1 MESDMNNRKRN
12 GAVPRELPVVPLRD
26 TVLFPGTNLQF
37 EVYGPAAFAAVKKA
51 MDGDQRAF
59 FAAQKD
65 AAVESPR
72 YADLYLV
79 GCVGRIRQ
87 VRRVTDRM
95 ALSVSVDGGYRAVIA
110 KKLPAVE
117 CLSAQTVPLTEQSS
131 REPNYVT
138 ALMRQ
143 SRDLFRKYLALSH
156 PDANID
162 LPPFEDA
169 GSLADL
175 IANEFPLDLDEKQ
188 EILEELDPVE
198 RLESVNVIIV
208 QEIELL
214 ELETE
219 INEKVQDKLD
229 KGQRE
234 YYLREQMH
242 TIAEELGE
250 EDDPGSEYDKYLQR
264 INECAMP
271 EVCKK
276 KLTEEAERLR
286 TMAPSSPDAN
296 VSRTYLDRCLALP
309 WGKYSKDK
317 LNIDHARKVL
327 EQDHYGMADV
337 KERVIELIAAM
348 CVAPDIKGQI
358 LCLAGPPGVGKT
370 SVVKSIAR
378 ALGRKYQ
385 RIALGGVRDEAEI
398 RGHRR
403 TYIGAMPGRIIN
415 AVIDA
420 GTANPV
426 ILLDE
431 IDKTASDFRG
441 DPASALLEVLDS
453 EQNNTFTDHYID
465 MPFDLSKVLFI
476 TTANDKFNIPA
487 ALHDRMEIID
497 LYSYTAE
504 EKFHIAK
511 KHLLKRLLKEH
522 NIKASSLRISDKAI
536 RLTIEGYTREAG
548 VRQLERQLAKIC
560 RKTSVRLAE
569 DPDCRTSVT
578 EKNLEEFL
586 GARKFRPEDEK
597 HDDAVGLVNGL
608 AWTSVGGEL
617 LTVETAVLD
626 GSGKVEL
633 TGSLGDVMKES
644 ARAAVSYV
652 RSRADKLHIDKD
664 FYKNKDIHIHVPE
677 GAVPK
682 DGPSAGI
689 TMTTCLVS
697 ALSGIPVSGTTAMTG
712 EVTLRGRVLPIGGL
726 KEKSMAAYKAGMKKV
741 IIPGGNVPDLEK
753 IDEAVRAGLTFL
765 PVKTVDEVLDIALV
779 RSPDETEAADHA

>member
-1 MESDMNNRKRN
+1 METEFKKKHIS
-12 GAVPRELPVVPLRD
+12 VPREMPVVPLRD

-37 EVYGPAAFAAVKKA
+37 EVYGPVALTAVKKA

-65 AAVESPR
+65 ATVETPR
-72 YADLYLV
+72 FGDLYLV
-79 GCVGRIRQ
+79 GCVGKIRQ
-87 VRRVTDRM
+87 VRRMMDRA
-95 ALSVSVDGGYRAVIA
+95 ALSVSVDGGYRAIIS
-110 KKLPAVE
+110 KKLPSVE
-117 CLSAQTVPLTEQSS
+117 CLTAVAVPLTERPQ
-131 REPNYVT
+131 EETNYVT

-143 SRDLFRKYLALSH
+143 GKELFRRYASLAH
-156 PDANID
+156 PDAHVE
-162 LPPFEDA
+162 LPPLE
-169 GSLADL
+169 GPGELADL
-175 IANEFPLDLDEKQ
+175 IANEFPLELDEKQ
-188 EILEELDPVE
+188 ELIEELDPVK
-198 RLESVNVIIV
+198 RLESVNIIV
-208 QEIELL
+208 LQEIDLL

-229 KGQRE
+229 RGQRE

-250 EDDPGSEYDKYLQR
+250 EGDPTSEYDTYMKR
-264 INECAMP
+264 IDESAMP
-271 EVCKK
+271 EDCKK
-276 KLTEEAERLR
+276 KLSEEAGRLR
-286 TMAPSSPDAN
+286 TMSPSSPDAN

-309 WGKYSKDK
+309 WGKYSRDN
-317 LNIDHARKVL
+317 LDISHARRVL
-327 EQDHYGMADV
+327 ERDHYGMADV

-348 CVAPDIKGQI
+348 SVAPDIKGQI
-358 LCLAGPPGVGKT
+358 ICFAGPPGVGKT
-370 SVVKSIAR
+370 SVVRSIAK

-385 RIALGGVRDEAEI
+385 RISLGGIHDEAEI

-403 TYIGAMPGRIIN
+403 TYIGSMPGRIIN

-431 IDKTASDFRG
+431 IDKTAGDFRG
-441 DPASALLEVLDS
+441 DPSSALLEALDG

-476 TTANDKFNIPA
+476 TTANDKYAIPGP
-487 ALHDRMEIID
+487 LQDRMEIID

-511 KHLLKRLLKEH
+511 RHLVKRQLKEH
-522 NIKASSLRISDKAI
+522 NIKPASLRITDKAI
-536 RLTIEGYTREAG
+536 RLMIEGYTREAG
-548 VRQLERQLAKIC
+548 VRQLERQIAKIC
-560 RKTSVRLAE
+560 RKTAVFLAE
-569 DPDCRTSVT
+569 DPDCRTVVN
-578 EKNLEEFL
+578 EKNLTEFL
-586 GARKFRPEDEK
+586 GARKFRPEDDDRE
-597 HDDAVGLVNGL
+597 DAVGLVNGL

-626 GSGKVEL
+626 GTGKIEL

-652 RSRADKLHIDKD
+652 RSRADALHIDKE

-682 DGPSAGI
+682 DGPSAGV
-689 TMTTCLVS
+689 TMTTSLVS
-697 ALSGIPVSGTTAMTG
+697 ALSGVPVRGTTAMTG

-726 KEKSMAAYKAGMKKV
+726 KEKTMAAYKAGMKQVV
-741 IIPGGNVPDLEK
+741 IPYGNVPDLEK
-753 IDEAVRAGLTFL
+753 IDEAVRNGLSFL
-765 PVKTVDEVLDIALV
+765 PVKTVDEVLDIALTKK
-779 RSPDETEAADHA
+779 PGGGTGDGANA

>member
-1 MESDMNNRKRN
+1 MDLDYRKKT
-12 GAVPRELPVVPLRD
+12 VPPARELPVLPLRS
-26 TVLFPGTNLQF
+26 TVLFPGTNLQI
-37 EVYGPAAFAAVKKA
+37 EVFGPTAFAAVKKA

-59 FAAQKD
+59 FVAQKD
-65 AAVESPR
+65 GTVEAPR
-72 YADLYLV
+72 FGDLYLV

-87 VRRVTDRM
+87 VRRVSDHM
-95 ALSVSVDGGYRAVIA
+95 ALSVSVDGSYRAVVS
-110 KKLPAVE
+110 KKMPSVD
-117 CLSAQTVPLTEQSS
+117 CLSALVVPLTERDETDSK
-131 REPNYVT
+131 YAL

-143 SRDLFRKYLALSH
+143 GKELFRRYAALSR
-156 PDANID
+156 PDAHTEI
-162 LPPFEDA
+162 PPVNGPGE
-169 GSLADL
+169 LADL
-175 IANEFPLDLDEKQ
+175 IANEFPLEVDEKQ
-188 EILEELDPVE
+188 ELLEETDPVK
-198 RLESVNVIIV
+198 RLESVNVVIL

-250 EDDPGSEYDKYLQR
+250 DGDPSDEYEKYVKR
-264 INECAMP
+264 INETPMP
-271 EVCKK
+271 EDCRK
-276 KLTEEAERLR
+276 KLTDEAERLR
-286 TMAPSSPDAN
+286 TMSPASPDAN
-296 VSRTYLDRCLALP
+296 VSRTYLDRCLSLP
-309 WGKYSKDK
+309 WGKYSKDR
-317 LNIDHARKVL
+317 LDIDHARKVL
-327 EQDHYGMADV
+327 ERDHYGMADV

-358 LCLAGPPGVGKT
+358 ICFAGPPGVGKT
-370 SVVKSIAR
+370 SVVRSIAK

-385 RIALGGVRDEAEI
+385 RISLGGVHDEAEI

-415 AVIDA
+415 AVIEA

-431 IDKTASDFRG
+431 IDKTSGDFRG
-441 DPASALLEVLDS
+441 DPSSALLEALDS

-476 TTANDKFNIPA
+476 TTANDKYAIPGP
-487 ALHDRMEIID
+487 LQDRMEIID

-511 KHLLKRLLKEH
+511 KHLIKRLLKQH
-522 NIKASSLRISDKAI
+522 NIKTSSLRITDKAI
-536 RLTIEGYTREAG
+536 RLMIDGYTREAG

-560 RKTSVRLAE
+560 RKTAVRLAE
-569 DPDCRTSVT
+569 DPECKTVVN
-578 EKNLEEFL
+578 EKNLSEFL
-586 GARKFRPEDEK
+586 GARKFRPEDET
-597 HDDAVGLVNGL
+597 HDDEVGLVNGL

-617 LTVETAVLD
+617 LTVETAVLE

-652 RSRADKLHIDKD
+652 RSRADLLHIDKE
-664 FYKNKDIHIHVPE
+664 FYKKKDIHIHVPE

-682 DGPSAGI
+682 DGPSAGVTI
-689 TMTTCLVS
+689 TTSLVS
-697 ALSGIPVSGTTAMTG
+697 ALSGIPVRGTTAMTG

-726 KEKSMAAYKAGMKKV
+726 
-741 IIPGGNVPDLEK
+741 
-753 IDEAVRAGLTFL
+753 
-765 PVKTVDEVLDIALV
+765 
-779 RSPDETEAADHA
+779 